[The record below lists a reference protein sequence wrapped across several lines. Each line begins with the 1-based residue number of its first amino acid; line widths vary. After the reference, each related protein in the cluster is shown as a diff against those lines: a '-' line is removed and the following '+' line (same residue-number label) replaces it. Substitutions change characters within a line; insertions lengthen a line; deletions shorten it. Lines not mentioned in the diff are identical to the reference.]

1 MIFSHPKFIEIE
13 KSIQIVDKNLI
24 LNAELKESVSE
35 IDAVVIS
42 AGSIEASDK
51 KTRHYS
57 IEAN

>member
-13 KSIQIVDKNLI
+13 KSIQIEEKNLI
-24 LNAELKESVSE
+24 LNDELKESVSE

-51 KTRHYS
+51 KRL
-57 IEAN
+57 

>member
-1 MIFSHPKFIEIE
+1 MTLIFSHPKFIEIE
-13 KSIQIVDKNLI
+13 KSIQIEDKNLI

-51 KTRHYS
+51 NAPLLY
-57 IEAN
+57 